1 MKNFEILVIGGGPA
15 GITIAKIL
23 GRKKRVG
30 VIRPEDNSM
39 IYCAMPYVLE
49 GLIPIEKTFKKDE
62 LITDAGANLIRDK
75 VVSVSF
81 DNKIVV
87 LENGEEY
94 QYDKLIIATGAD
106 PVIPAIENI
115 DLKGIYT
122 FKTQED
128 LKEIYQAVEQK
139 AIKRTVIVGAGA
151 IGIELAQALNQS
163 KIECHLVDMAGS
175 ILPSSIDI
183 DISKEIQDEIRHLGI
198 NLHLN
203 SKVCALS
210 GADTIE
216 NASLN
221 NGENISLGNSG
232 AIVFA
237 IGMQANTELFKCTPL
252 NIGEQGIVVNNK
264 METNI
269 KDVYAVGDCVQF
281 ISGITGEPVFGKL
294 ATNAVPM
301 ARMLSKNLLGDDR
314 IYKGFYNGVATKV
327 GKYFVGATGLTE
339 ALAKNRFDIVT
350 GYSELTTTFPIMP
363 NAKMAKMKLIT
374 DKKSLK
380 ILGGQVVSE
389 IPVTDKV
396 DIITLAIQADLTVK
410 DLTSLSYSAQ
420 PYQSFFPANNLVV
433 ACAEEILVKLKN
445 KLKEDKCCAL

>member
-1 MKNFEILVIGGGPA
+1 MIETNSNIKPAELEVFGERNKTGLSLQKITGGSDFTKLSLKGKHA
-15 GITIAKIL
+15 
-23 GRKKRVG
+23 
-30 VIRPEDNSM
+30 N
-39 IYCAMPYVLE
+39 IYDDLSSKDIND
-49 GLIPIEKTFKKDE
+49 GGSFK
-62 LITDAGANLIRDK
+62 
-75 VVSVSF
+75 
-81 DNKIVV
+81 
-87 LENGEEY
+87 
-94 QYDKLIIATGAD
+94 IATG
-106 PVIPAIENI
+106 
-115 DLKGIYT
+115 GG
-122 FKTQED
+122 F
-128 LKEIYQAVEQK
+128 
-139 AIKRTVIVGAGA
+139 
-151 IGIELAQALNQS
+151 
-163 KIECHLVDMAGS
+163 
-175 ILPSSIDI
+175 
-183 DISKEIQDEIRHLGI
+183 ISAEEK
-198 NLHLN
+198 
-203 SKVCALS
+203 
-210 GADTIE
+210 
-216 NASLN
+216 
-221 NGENISLGNSG
+221 
-232 AIVFA
+232 F
-237 IGMQANTELFKCTPL
+237 
-252 NIGEQGIVVNNK
+252 
-264 METNI
+264 
-269 KDVYAVGDCVQF
+269 GDCVQF